1 MNTDNTTTAIQS
13 VDNDFSWQRVDMI
26 ARYYYP
32 SIRRQLIIYPAISVA
47 VGIATFFMYN
57 SPLSTIFAGILS
69 MVLSFMFYFGPIV
82 FTRRSDRAIE
92 TMLPATTGEK
102 ATFLLLYSFIVIPL
116 LVYLPQFLVQRIL
129 IWTMPSNDFFMTIN
143 DLTSKFI
150 GKTFG
155 LSVAQSLV
163 PLATCLYVV
172 MRVKS
177 NRAILGMVWAV
188 ASLIVTGICSAIYGV
203 YFALHSEAFR
213 TAAFESGY
221 NDATA
226 GLPPKTA
233 QELGGEIA
241 SSMVDYM
248 MPFMITMGIL
258 SLIYVIV
265 MAYLTARTIKKGQ
278 Y

>member
-1 MNTDNTTTAIQS
+1 MNTDNPTTAYPQ
-13 VDNDFSWQRVDMI
+13 VVNDFSWQRVDMV

-32 SIRRQLIIYPAISVA
+32 SIRRQIIIYPAISVA

-57 SPLSTIFAGILS
+57 SPISTIFAGILS

-92 TMLPATTGEK
+92 TMLPATSGEK

-116 LVYLPQFLVQRIL
+116 LVYLPQFLIQRIL
-129 IWTMPSNDFFMTIN
+129 IWTIPSNDLFMTIN
-143 DLTSKFI
+143 DLTSKFV

-155 LSVAQSLV
+155 LSMAQSLV

-172 MRVKS
+172 MRVKN

-188 ASLIVTGICSAIYGV
+188 VSLIGMGVISAIYGV
-203 YFALHSEAFR
+203 YIALHSEALQAEMF
-213 TAAFESGY
+213 ASGY
-221 NDATA
+221 NDAAA

-233 QELGGEIA
+233 QELSGLIA
-241 SSMVDYM
+241 NTVADTM
-248 MPFMITMGIL
+248 MPFIIGLGIL

-265 MAYLTARTIKKGQ
+265 MAYLTARTLKKGQ